1 MEQSLQYKQEGNQCF
16 SQGKY
21 KEAIIAYTNAIDS
34 CPEDNKNDRAVFF
47 KNRAACH
54 LKLENYKVAV
64 KDADQALELSPSDA
78 KALYRKCQAL
88 ENLGSHEEAY
98 KESRKLIHL
107 DPKNTA
113 VQTMCRRLAALLT
126 TKAEDQSKTVNRVSQ
141 MFNLLNTKD
150 ECDIEKKRQAA
161 QNLIVLAREEAGAER
176 IFREN
181 GVPQILNLANDDDK
195 ETKLSALRALACIC
209 TGHKARSCAIVRDV
223 GLDKLGKYI
232 GTDDEDLA
240 SAGANILQQIIFSFI
255 KEDTTEHK
263 GKEQAV
269 VADTDKEIKSILL
282 FVMKLLT
289 DKSIS
294 GYGRDA
300 VLDILIKTLPN
311 KHGKGK
317 SLSFITNGGLN
328 KLLHVACQVPD
339 LKRLPITPNT
349 RMRTSLLF
357 EELYD
362 SMLSDKNRAYYKEL
376 VNKFLTERFMH
387 NVMESN
393 MEAITAITALLQG
406 PFDVGSEM
414 IQRDG
419 VMEIMVAMA
428 ASKDEKLQ
436 IVSTEAI
443 IHTASKKKHCLGV
456 LSAGVPI
463 LKELYKSKN
472 VTERVRVRAL
482 VGLCKFGCYGGTDAS
497 IRAFAEGSNIRLASE
512 IRRFLLNAQKDAD
525 IRKWAA
531 EGLGYLTLDADVKEA
546 LCEDEEALKAV
557 IQTAKTMDTSMYYGY
572 ASIFVNLTNSY
583 YKDEPPKELVDLA
596 RFAKQHVPEEHLKDA
611 PEYVVKRVKLL
622 LKLGVVTSLVFMSNK
637 TDSNAVKELLS

>member
-1 MEQSLQYKQEGNQCF
+1 
-16 SQGKY
+16 
-21 KEAIIAYTNAIDS
+21 
-34 CPEDNKNDRAVFF
+34 
-47 KNRAACH
+47 
-54 LKLENYKVAV
+54 
-64 KDADQALELSPSDA
+64 
-78 KALYRKCQAL
+78 
-88 ENLGSHEEAY
+88 
-98 KESRKLIHL
+98 
-107 DPKNTA
+107 
-113 VQTMCRRLAALLT
+113 
-126 TKAEDQSKTVNRVSQ
+126 
-141 MFNLLNTKD
+141 
-150 ECDIEKKRQAA
+150 
-161 QNLIVLAREEAGAER
+161 
-176 IFREN
+176 
-181 GVPQILNLANDDDK
+181 
-195 ETKLSALRALACIC
+195 
-209 TGHKARSCAIVRDV
+209 
-223 GLDKLGKYI
+223 
-232 GTDDEDLA
+232 
-240 SAGANILQQIIFSFI
+240 
-255 KEDTTEHK
+255 
-263 GKEQAV
+263 
-269 VADTDKEIKSILL
+269 
-282 FVMKLLT
+282 
-289 DKSIS
+289 
-294 GYGRDA
+294 
-300 VLDILIKTLPN
+300 
-311 KHGKGK
+311 
-317 SLSFITNGGLN
+317 
-328 KLLHVACQVPD
+328 
-339 LKRLPITPNT
+339 
-349 RMRTSLLF
+349 
-357 EELYD
+357 
-362 SMLSDKNRAYYKEL
+362 
-376 VNKFLTERFMH
+376 
-387 NVMESN
+387 
-393 MEAITAITALLQG
+393 
-406 PFDVGSEM
+406 M

-637 TDSNAVKELLS
+637 TDSNAVKELLSRTFLALTENEKDRGLIIQQGGAKACILLANNGNEEGKTQAAQALAKIAITNNPEIAFPGQRCLEVVRPLIQLLHVEKTGLQNFESLMALTNLAQVSDSVRNRIVKEKGIPAIENYLFEDHDMIRRAAAECMCNLIVNEEVFESHLRENDKVKLLTVLCGMEDPDLVQACAGTLAILSHNEIACKKITALKSWLETLQQMCLSERTQIQHRALYITGNMIACDKDIAIKIIESKLLEILMVLSKEAKDETIKELALKALHEAAEMKLIKPVAH